1 MAFVPHF
8 LFLVLTFCFFLI
20 LLGRCEAQRGGT
32 RRHSGQDQ
40 GERYHSSA
48 ATISSYSA
56 YRQKLTHPCRY
67 RPSVGKRSAPAEER
81 RVSQSRGSGT
91 HHPTN
96 ILWQLI
102 SQTFLGNSLEG
113 HRQGRTRRE
122 VLEQSIGAL
131 ELRNLLTGIQFII
144 TEHLLLQVSLHI
156 DPLSIELIIR
166 IFTFQLNYSCGTL
179 KPSTL
184 SALPQFGNSSLQQAS
199 RTLLR

>member
-40 GERYHSSA
+40 GERYLSSA

-67 RPSVGKRSAPAEER
+67 RPTVGKRSAPAEGR
-81 RVSQSRGSGT
+81 RGS

-96 ILWQLI
+96 LLWQLI
-102 SQTFLGNSLEG
+102 SQTLLGNSIEG
-113 HRQGRTRRE
+113 HHQGRTRRE

-131 ELRNLLTGIQFII
+131 ELRNLVTGIQFVI
-144 TEHLLLQVSLHI
+144 TEHLLLQV
-156 DPLSIELIIR
+156 R
-166 IFTFQLNYSCGTL
+166 F
-179 KPSTL
+179 
-184 SALPQFGNSSLQQAS
+184 SSLA
-199 RTLLR
+199 